1 MAELGNRRTYSIIGR
16 NDGVNDH
23 QKTIFAS
30 DKSIAAI
37 MLFGSRHSPND
48 SFYYSEQDVYLPIYF
63 SDVKQIF
70 GNSDSFLNDLLIYQT
85 QAQMSFLL
93 SILTT
98 RQRHLNSEEE
108 KQLYTEVLDEWLP
121 FFNSIQIPTIM
132 KKFNNQYMTVF
143 IVENIGFLYYRDIL
157 ELINY
162 KYILKSCPICRK
174 MFVKRDGR
182 ANFCPKCSADKKAQK
197 QYNDRKRKRNTIQIE
212 HKAIV
217 DMLRNRGE
225 DYNAFVAE
233 SYYYRDLIEG
243 KEVSPCPADYDSSIQ
258 TKEQYEE

>member
-37 MLFGSRHSPND
+37 MLFDSRHSPND

-70 GNSDSFLNDLLIYQT
+70 GNSDSLLNDLLIYQT

-98 RQRHLNSEEE
+98 KQRHLNSEEE

-174 MFVKRDGR
+174 MFVKRDG
-182 ANFCPKCSADKKAQK
+182 
-197 QYNDRKRKRNTIQIE
+197 
-212 HKAIV
+212 
-217 DMLRNRGE
+217 
-225 DYNAFVAE
+225 
-233 SYYYRDLIEG
+233 
-243 KEVSPCPADYDSSIQ
+243 
-258 TKEQYEE
+258 

>member
-37 MLFGSRHSPND
+37 MLFDSRHSPNN
-48 SFYYSEQDVYLPIYF
+48 SFYYSEHDVYLPIYF

-70 GNSDSFLNDLLIYQT
+70 GNSDSLLNDLLIYQT

-98 RQRHLNSEEE
+98 KQRHLNSEEE

-162 KYILKSCPICRK
+162 KYILKSYPICRK
-174 MFVKRDGR
+174 
-182 ANFCPKCSADKKAQK
+182 
-197 QYNDRKRKRNTIQIE
+197 I
-212 HKAIV
+212 KAIV

-258 TKEQYEE
+258 TKEQYEEWLKKKHKELTKRPKKHPAH